1 MRAAD
6 TNRRRS
12 NFPLSL
18 CIGLLASLVAASR
31 APAQD
36 RERGDEIVA
45 NLAGGR
51 VIIHV
56 ARDKIVFAAI
66 NQPVEP
72 DSIPPRVLSIDHS
85 HIGILLGA
93 SEWHRTSDPKPVRL
107 DKDFP
112 HVPGKNPN
120 YAADPEEVA
129 PDLDVIGVAFLER
142 LRPLMNI
149 GGGLKQTQV
158 TADDP
163 GEDPI
168 KTLHDLSGDPDG
180 IEILSI
186 LLDIMSTGFAHV
198 GQGTPDEMYVWPYFA
213 EKDIKTLT
221 TPEKVDL
228 MRIVTAGDYAD
239 MLEFGGYNF
248 YRVGITPDGKWKF
261 FTSGE

>member
-1 MRAAD
+1 MRI
-6 TNRRRS
+6 
-12 NFPLSL
+12 FPGNEFRCS
-18 CIGLLASLVAASR
+18 IASLAAVTLIVGGVALPIPALAFSQLNPPASLPSAQGAQSQQKNEKPIEQALEAPSTENTIPAPDPLINKQAGQSSGDTSNGNKSVEFLFDINKAPEPVRKLREAIVEAAAS
-31 APAQD
+31 
-36 RERGDEIVA
+36 GD
-45 NLAGGR
+45 
-51 VIIHV
+51 
-56 ARDKIVFAAI
+56 
-66 NQPVEP
+66 
-72 DSIPPRVLSIDHS
+72 
-85 HIGILLGA
+85 
-93 SEWHRTSDPKPVRL
+93 
-107 DKDFP
+107 
-112 HVPGKNPN
+112 
-120 YAADPEEVA
+120 
-129 PDLDVIGVAFLER
+129 LER
-142 LRPLMNI
+142 LRPLMNV

-213 EKDIKTLT
+213 EKDIKTLS

-248 YRVGITPDGKWKF
+248 YRVGITPDGRWKF

>member
-1 MRAAD
+1 MRIFPGDAFSRSIASLAAVALILGSTVLPLPAGAFSQLNPPALRAKDTTQSTQQNNEKPIEQALEAPANNALPAPDPLIDKQAAQSSGAASSTGKSVEFLFDIDKAPEPVKKLRAA
-6 TNRRRS
+6 
-12 NFPLSL
+12 
-18 CIGLLASLVAASR
+18 IVEAAAS
-31 APAQD
+31 
-36 RERGDEIVA
+36 GD
-45 NLAGGR
+45 
-51 VIIHV
+51 
-56 ARDKIVFAAI
+56 
-66 NQPVEP
+66 
-72 DSIPPRVLSIDHS
+72 
-85 HIGILLGA
+85 
-93 SEWHRTSDPKPVRL
+93 
-107 DKDFP
+107 
-112 HVPGKNPN
+112 
-120 YAADPEEVA
+120 
-129 PDLDVIGVAFLER
+129 LER

-149 GGGLKQTQV
+149 GAGLKQTQV

-198 GQGTPDEMYVWPYFA
+198 GQGTPDEVYVWPYFA
-213 EKDIKTLT
+213 EKDIKTLS

-248 YRVGITPDGKWKF
+248 YRVGITPDGRWKF

>member
-1 MRAAD
+1 MRIFPGNEFHRSIASLAAVSLLLGSTALPLPALAFSQLNPPPALPSATGKPTPQKTEKPIEQALEAPAANNNTLPMPDPLINKQAGQSSGDASNANKSVEFLYDIDKAPEPVKKLRAA
-6 TNRRRS
+6 
-12 NFPLSL
+12 
-18 CIGLLASLVAASR
+18 IVEAAAS
-31 APAQD
+31 
-36 RERGDEIVA
+36 GD
-45 NLAGGR
+45 
-51 VIIHV
+51 
-56 ARDKIVFAAI
+56 
-66 NQPVEP
+66 
-72 DSIPPRVLSIDHS
+72 
-85 HIGILLGA
+85 
-93 SEWHRTSDPKPVRL
+93 
-107 DKDFP
+107 
-112 HVPGKNPN
+112 
-120 YAADPEEVA
+120 
-129 PDLDVIGVAFLER
+129 LER

-149 GGGLKQTQV
+149 GAGLKQTQV

-198 GQGTPDEMYVWPYFA
+198 GQGTPDEVYVWPYFA
-213 EKDIKTLT
+213 EKDIKTLS

-248 YRVGITPDGKWKF
+248 YRVGITPDGRWKF

>member
-1 MRAAD
+1 MRIVPGNEFRCSIASLAVAALLLSGTALPLPALAFSELNPPTQLPGATGTPGQQKNAKPVEQALEAPANNGLPMPDPLINKQAGQSGGDASNANKSVEFLFDIDKAPEPVKKLRAA
-6 TNRRRS
+6 
-12 NFPLSL
+12 
-18 CIGLLASLVAASR
+18 IVEAAAS
-31 APAQD
+31 
-36 RERGDEIVA
+36 GD
-45 NLAGGR
+45 
-51 VIIHV
+51 
-56 ARDKIVFAAI
+56 
-66 NQPVEP
+66 
-72 DSIPPRVLSIDHS
+72 
-85 HIGILLGA
+85 
-93 SEWHRTSDPKPVRL
+93 
-107 DKDFP
+107 
-112 HVPGKNPN
+112 
-120 YAADPEEVA
+120 
-129 PDLDVIGVAFLER
+129 LER
-142 LRPLMNI
+142 LRPLMNV
-149 GGGLKQTQV
+149 GAGLKQTQV

-213 EKDIKTLT
+213 QKDIKTLS

-248 YRVGITPDGKWKF
+248 YRVGITPDGRWKF

>member
-1 MRAAD
+1 MRI
-6 TNRRRS
+6 
-12 NFPLSL
+12 FPGNALS
-18 CIGLLASLVAASR
+18 CSIASLAVVTLLLGSTALPLPALAFSQLNPPASQAKDAAQSTQQKNGKPIEQALEAPTNNNALPTPEPLINKQASQSSGDASSANKSVEFLYDIDKAPEPVKKLRTAIVEAAAS
-31 APAQD
+31 
-36 RERGDEIVA
+36 GD
-45 NLAGGR
+45 
-51 VIIHV
+51 
-56 ARDKIVFAAI
+56 
-66 NQPVEP
+66 
-72 DSIPPRVLSIDHS
+72 
-85 HIGILLGA
+85 
-93 SEWHRTSDPKPVRL
+93 
-107 DKDFP
+107 
-112 HVPGKNPN
+112 
-120 YAADPEEVA
+120 
-129 PDLDVIGVAFLER
+129 LER
-142 LRPLMNI
+142 LRPLMNV

-198 GQGTPDEMYVWPYFA
+198 GQGTPDEVYVWPYFA
-213 EKDIKTLT
+213 QKDIKTLS

-248 YRVGITPDGKWKF
+248 YRVGITPDGRWKF

>member
-1 MRAAD
+1 MRIFPGNEFRCSIASLAAATLFLSSAALPLPALAFSELNPPAQLPSANGTSGQQKTGKPVEQALEAPANNALPMPDPLINKQAGQSSNDAPNASSKSVEFLFDIDKAPEPVKKLRAA
-6 TNRRRS
+6 
-12 NFPLSL
+12 
-18 CIGLLASLVAASR
+18 IVEAAAS
-31 APAQD
+31 
-36 RERGDEIVA
+36 GD
-45 NLAGGR
+45 
-51 VIIHV
+51 
-56 ARDKIVFAAI
+56 
-66 NQPVEP
+66 
-72 DSIPPRVLSIDHS
+72 
-85 HIGILLGA
+85 
-93 SEWHRTSDPKPVRL
+93 
-107 DKDFP
+107 
-112 HVPGKNPN
+112 
-120 YAADPEEVA
+120 
-129 PDLDVIGVAFLER
+129 LER
-142 LRPLMNI
+142 LRPLMNV

-213 EKDIKTLT
+213 QKDIKTLS

-248 YRVGITPDGKWKF
+248 YRVGITPDGRWKF